1 MAIFFY
7 FAHFRSL
14 DCPVTP
20 GNDVHGEHF
29 LTYDTACKP
38 GNDMFLNQVIL
49 NKN

>member
-38 GNDMFLNQVIL
+38 GNDNSEVQL
-49 NKN
+49 